1 VKAGLVLVTGGDE
14 RFDYRFPKFEDS
26 SEQSRGTFDFA
37 LSFGFRRSR
46 RDHFRFALMNA
57 CHGFNMRS
65 GGAKSLPF
73 FANYGAEIGLQRR

>member
-1 VKAGLVLVTGGDE
+1 
-14 RFDYRFPKFEDS
+14 
-26 SEQSRGTFDFA
+26 
-37 LSFGFRRSR
+37 
-46 RDHFRFALMNA
+46 LMNA